1 VHTHS
6 GHPVS
11 CAVGIAVLDILERE
25 GLVAQARM
33 RGDYLRGAVS
43 RALGPLG
50 IIGEVRGA
58 GLASGVE
65 YVRDP
70 VTREAYPESAGV
82 ARSIWEGMLERGYI
96 LPSLHY
102 QGSDLIGD
110 FSYLTPAF
118 VISEN
123 QIDEAVAALRATIE
137 ANLSTW

>member
-1 VHTHS
+1 VERS
-6 GHPVS
+6 
-11 CAVGIAVLDILERE
+11 LE
-25 GLVAQARM
+25 
-33 RGDYLRGAVS
+33 
-43 RALGPLG
+43 PLG
-50 IIGEVRGA
+50 VIGEVRGA

-70 VTREAYPESAGV
+70 STREAWPESAGV

-118 VISEN
+118 VISEA
-123 QIDEAVAALRATIE
+123 QIDEAVGALADTIE
-137 ANLSTW
+137 AGRSRW